1 MAANNTSSSAMKALK
16 AACARKRFA
25 SFKDLPVGEYI
36 VNRFSIVDTA
46 HGERIRIDLH
56 DSYMFLPQSFLKL
69 LPSDVIEDLNKAPKV
84 MVYNGKDVN
93 NRNALILDFNEVS
106 YYDNDVLGVLTQS
119 F

>member
-1 MAANNTSSSAMKALK
+1 MCANNTSSAAMNALK

-46 HGERIRIDLH
+46 HGERIRVDLQG
-56 DSYMFLPQSFLKL
+56 SYMFLPQSFLEL
-69 LPSDVIEDLNKAPKV
+69 LPPDVIEDLNKAPKV
-84 MVYNGKDVN
+84 MVYSGKDVN
-93 NRNALILDFNEVS
+93 NRYALILDFNEVS
-106 YYDNDVLGVLTQS
+106 YFDNDVLGELTHR